1 MAMPRKLSLQSD
13 SKRLKSTV
21 DNTFKALNRRK
32 TLARKSSKS
41 GFIDAKVQQS
51 PSSHWRQLKNP
62 CLWFIIRLRNFIFL
76 TFALATVNG

>member
-1 MAMPRKLSLQSD
+1 MAMLRKLSLQSD

-32 TLARKSSKS
+32 ILVKKSSKS

-51 PSSHWRQLKNP
+51 PSLDWRQWKN
-62 CLWFIIRLRNFIFL
+62 F
-76 TFALATVNG
+76 

>member
-1 MAMPRKLSLQSD
+1 MAMPRKLSPQSNP
-13 SKRLKSTV
+13 KRLKIIA
-21 DNTFKALNRRK
+21 DNSFK
-32 TLARKSSKS
+32 TLDCRKILVKKSSKS